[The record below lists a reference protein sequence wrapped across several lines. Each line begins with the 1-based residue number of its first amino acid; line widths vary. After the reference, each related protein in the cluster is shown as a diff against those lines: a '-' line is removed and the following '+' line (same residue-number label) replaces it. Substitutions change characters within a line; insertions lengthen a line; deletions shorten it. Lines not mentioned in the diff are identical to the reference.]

1 MQFRNDERED
11 DFLSGSSFT
20 ISLRGGD
27 DGASGT
33 RVIHRAVNIMNDE
46 LRDRLERLGE
56 KIPGYS
62 GYAERE
68 RRRDQDKL
76 HREHLADKLR
86 AIKTPLTDAVRDL
99 SSTGRLME
107 VGPVD
112 RTLKK
117 LDQIENR
124 VRFASYGY
132 AGFFDA
138 AKIEESQLYSIHQ
151 FDLALVEKVN
161 ALEAKARE
169 LKSKSGDAEG
179 LKAAATEV
187 EAAVDELNQTF
198 DKRYDAIN
206 NFGDS
211 SAQSLF
217 NS

>member
-1 MQFRNDERED
+1 MHSRNDGRGRKL
-11 DFLSGSSFT
+11 FPGSSFT
-20 ISLRGGD
+20 ISLRGGGAD
-27 DGASGT
+27 DS
-33 RVIHRAVNIMNDE
+33 RPRAENTMTDE
-46 LRDRLERLGE
+46 LRDRLERLSE

-86 AIKTPLTDAVRDL
+86 ATKTPLTDAMRDL

-112 RTLKK
+112 RVLKK

-132 AGFFDA
+132 AGFFDVV
-138 AKIEESQLYSIHQ
+138 KIEESQLYSIHQ

-169 LKSKSGDAEG
+169 LKSKSGDATS
-179 LKAAATEV
+179 LKAAAAEV
-187 EAAVDELNQTF
+187 ESSVDDLNQTF
-198 DKRYDAIN
+198 DRRYDAIN
-206 NFGDS
+206 NFGGS
-211 SAQSLF
+211 SAQSLS

>member
-1 MQFRNDERED
+1 M
-11 DFLSGSSFT
+11 T
-20 ISLRGGD
+20 
-27 DGASGT
+27 
-33 RVIHRAVNIMNDE
+33 DE

-107 VGPVD
+107 VSPVD

-151 FDLALVEKVN
+151 FDLALVEKVS
-161 ALEAKARE
+161 ALETTARE
-169 LKSKSGDAEG
+169 LKSKSGGDAEG
-179 LKAAATEV
+179 LKAAAAEV

-206 NFGDS
+206 NFGDG